1 MCVCVCVCMCVCV
14 SACVQNTN
22 ETIAVKKFKE
32 SEGTVKDAVSAVSAV
47 HQCVTLLL
55 PHR

>member
-1 MCVCVCVCMCVCV
+1 MCVCV